1 MKALRWIPA
10 LLLLPAC
17 SQDAPVAAPAP
28 LPAAAPASQ
37 PATTPPGAA
46 PLAPEDALTQELLA
60 QSFGPGTV
68 ADLGLPESFVRRVR
82 DRVLRTRYFETQRVI
97 VPDGVSELAAAPST
111 SPSTAPDQQPPLEI
125 VRAAANSARAAF
137 LPQLAE
143 SWPPARGY
151 RAVRSFEDPRPTV
164 AGYQPE
170 GPQALLVARGLAREG
185 LLLTSARVAA
195 SLREQRLPVTL
206 ENLGRSGLPID
217 WLGFFRTPAPFPQWV
232 EQRLAAGLSPEQ
244 LKPELD
250 ALPFAYQP
258 TSKGLRLCTDSGEE
272 ALGGLRGQLSRGDP
286 WYQPGDGGNVELLR
300 ALIAVA
306 GELPITITLPAAQL
320 ETFQRT
326 ASTWTWPAGARLRV
340 LTTDLPVAQWA
351 QDNGKAARDDNGPLL
366 LVPRFA
372 SRSELGSML
381 VPGETYVVEEYAAAG
396 MRVLVSPLSFQGGN
410 LICVR
415 QPGTG
420 ERLLLVGEAELH
432 RNTSLG
438 LTREQVLGAF
448 RAEFGVQRCVVL
460 PAVGFHIDTEVSVR
474 AVGDT
479 LVAFVNDMQA
489 GAEHIVRAGLAAL
502 QRGGRLDSQLG
513 AQLEQL
519 WRERKLTE
527 FLARLEPLL
536 EQGAPAPGQFP
547 EALARLFREHP
558 GDHGPGNLLTFLAA
572 LDFVTGVSGGGANPS
587 LDPATAAYLKGFLR
601 RELDRLSLIQGLEK
615 LGMRI
620 VPIPGF
626 PEEALG
632 IAPLNA
638 IHTPKASFLSGHGGL
653 YRALD
658 EDSRARVQAACG
670 PQIGVFSLPTAESQR
685 RGGGVRC
692 SFGIENRGP

>member
-1 MKALRWIPA
+1 
-10 LLLLPAC
+10 
-17 SQDAPVAAPAP
+17 
-28 LPAAAPASQ
+28 
-37 PATTPPGAA
+37 
-46 PLAPEDALTQELLA
+46 
-60 QSFGPGTV
+60 
-68 ADLGLPESFVRRVR
+68 
-82 DRVLRTRYFETQRVI
+82 
-97 VPDGVSELAAAPST
+97 
-111 SPSTAPDQQPPLEI
+111 
-125 VRAAANSARAAF
+125 
-137 LPQLAE
+137 
-143 SWPPARGY
+143 
-151 RAVRSFEDPRPTV
+151 
-164 AGYQPE
+164 
-170 GPQALLVARGLAREG
+170 
-185 LLLTSARVAA
+185 
-195 SLREQRLPVTL
+195 
-206 ENLGRSGLPID
+206 
-217 WLGFFRTPAPFPQWV
+217 
-232 EQRLAAGLSPEQ
+232 
-244 LKPELD
+244 
-250 ALPFAYQP
+250 
-258 TSKGLRLCTDSGEE
+258 
-272 ALGGLRGQLSRGDP
+272 
-286 WYQPGDGGNVELLR
+286 
-300 ALIAVA
+300 
-306 GELPITITLPAAQL
+306 
-320 ETFQRT
+320 
-326 ASTWTWPAGARLRV
+326 
-340 LTTDLPVAQWA
+340 
-351 QDNGKAARDDNGPLL
+351 
-366 LVPRFA
+366 
-372 SRSELGSML
+372 
-381 VPGETYVVEEYAAAG
+381 
-396 MRVLVSPLSFQGGN
+396 
-410 LICVR
+410 
-415 QPGTG
+415 
-420 ERLLLVGEAELH
+420 VGEAELH

-448 RAEFGVQRCVVL
+448 RSEFGVERCVVL

-502 QRGGRLDSQLG
+502 QRGGRLDPQLG
-513 AQLEQL
+513 AQLQQL

-572 LDFVTGVSGGGANPS
+572 LDFVTGVSGGGENPS

-692 SFGIENRGP
+692 SFGIENRAP